1 MCRIDRIGDLSV
13 NSGASSLNSMQI
25 LEQICAGPDDTF
37 KLGEQIGKQVRAG
50 DVLML
55 FGGLGAGKTLF
66 TKGILHALDYDID
79 EVTSPSF
86 TLVNLYKTPDIDVYH
101 IDLWRLSESSD
112 VATEV
117 GLDEILHAEDSA
129 VIIEW
134 AEKLTSFTHDGRII
148 RVSIEGD
155 GDEPRRISIDRPN
168 E

>member
-1 MCRIDRIGDLSV
+1 MYRIDRIGDLSV

>member
-1 MCRIDRIGDLSV
+1 MYRIDTICDLSG
-13 NSGASSLNSMQI
+13 NSGASSLNLMQI
-25 LEQICAGPDDTF
+25 LEQICAGPDETF
-37 KLGEQIGKQVRAG
+37 KVGEQIGKQVRTG
-50 DVLML
+50 DVLLL

-86 TLVNLYKTPDIDVYH
+86 TLVNLYKTPNVDVFH

-117 GLDEILHAEDSA
+117 GLDEILHAENSA

-134 AEKLTSFTHDGRII
+134 AEKLTNFTHDGRII
-148 RVSIEGD
+148 KVSIEGD
-155 GDEPRRISIDRPN
+155 GDEPRLISIDRPN

>member
-1 MCRIDRIGDLSV
+1 MYRIDRIGDLSV
-13 NSGASSLNSMQI
+13 NSCASSLNSMQI

>member
-1 MCRIDRIGDLSV
+1 MYRIDMICDLSG
-13 NSGASSLNSMQI
+13 NSGVSSLNSMQI
-25 LEQICAGPDDTF
+25 LEQICTGPVETF
-37 KLGEQIGKQVRAG
+37 DLGERTGKQLRAG
-50 DVLML
+50 DVLLL

-86 TLVNLYKTPDIDVYH
+86 TLVNLYKTPNVDVFH

-117 GLDEILHAEDSA
+117 GLDEILHAENSA

-134 AEKLTSFTHDGRII
+134 AEKLTNFTHDGRII
-148 RVSIEGD
+148 KVSIEGD
-155 GDEPRRISIDRPN
+155 GDEPRLISIDRPN

>member
-1 MCRIDRIGDLSV
+1 MYRIDMICDLSG
-13 NSGASSLNSMQI
+13 NSGVSSLNSMQI
-25 LEQICAGPDDTF
+25 LEQICTGPVETF
-37 KLGEQIGKQVRAG
+37 DLGERTGKQLRAG
-50 DVLML
+50 DVLLL

-86 TLVNLYKTPDIDVYH
+86 TLVNLYKTPNVDVFH

-117 GLDEILHAEDSA
+117 GLDEILHAENWA

-134 AEKLTSFTHDGRII
+134 AEKLTNFTHDGRII
-148 RVSIEGD
+148 KVSIEGD
-155 GDEPRRISIDRPN
+155 GDEPRLISIDRPN